1 MLDLGQFLKAKRES
15 AGLSQKT
22 LGNISGVS
30 DTTIH
35 NIEIGKT
42 KNPGWDL
49 LCQIAKALEFHPFEI
64 MKAAGYITED
74 DINPA
79 FLMKGLDKL
88 NKNERESVQLFI
100 DFILSRR
107 GTDEMRKEDCNHAIS
122 VR

>member
-1 MLDLGQFLKAKRES
+1 
-15 AGLSQKT
+15 
-22 LGNISGVS
+22 
-30 DTTIH
+30 
-35 NIEIGKT
+35 
-42 KNPGWDL
+42 
-49 LCQIAKALEFHPFEI
+49 

-107 GTDEMRKEDCNHAIS
+107 GTNEMRKEDCNPCNIG
-122 VR
+122 

>member
-1 MLDLGQFLKAKRES
+1 MPDLGQFIKNKREV

-30 DTTIH
+30 DTAIH

-49 LCQIAKALEFHPFEI
+49 LCRIALALGFHPFEI
-64 MKAAGYITED
+64 MKAAGYITDE

-79 FLMKGLDKL
+79 LLLKGLDRL
-88 NKNERESVQLFI
+88 DNNEREIVQLFI
-100 DFILSRR
+100 DFVLSRR
-107 GTDEMRKEDCNHAIS
+107 CTDDVQGGRQSCHTD
-122 VR
+122 